1 MTSPSNPG
9 VPLLEIDNLHL
20 SVPTEGGRAALLKG
34 VDLTLNKGE
43 VLGVAGESGCGKSTL
58 IKTILGIT
66 PRKATVD
73 AGTIRLAGE
82 DLLAA
87 PRSSPLRRTFGFIPQ
102 DPWLAM
108 NPVFKIGTQ
117 MMEVLRWNGMPGE
130 DARRIGR
137 GDRARYRQHLCSL
150 LEAVRLPDP
159 EGALERYPHQFS
171 GGQRQRI
178 LIASALASRPRALLA
193 DEPTTALDVTTQLE
207 ILKLL
212 QELVAAHDMTM
223 LFVTHDFGVIS
234 QLCDRVAVMY
244 AGRVIETGETRK
256 IIDEPSDPYTAT
268 LIDAHPD
275 RGGFS
280 FFGKEGAGRA

>member
-1 MTSPSNPG
+1 MTSVSSTR
-9 VPLLEIDNLHL
+9 PLMEVKDLRL
-20 SVPTEGGRAALLKG
+20 SVPTDDGRIEILKG
-34 VDLTLNKGE
+34 VNLSLKQGE

-66 PRKATVD
+66 PRRSTID
-73 AGTIRLAGE
+73 SGTISLDGE
-82 DLLAA
+82 DLLTA
-87 PRSSPLRRTFGFIPQ
+87 PRNSPIRRIFGFIPQ

-108 NPVFKIGTQ
+108 NPLFKVGTQ
-117 MMEVLRWNGMPGE
+117 MMEVLRWNGLPGE
-130 DARRIGR
+130 PARPIRWR
-137 GDRARYRQHLCSL
+137 DRARYREHLVGL
-150 LEAVRLPDP
+150 LRAVRLPDP

-212 QELVAAHDMTM
+212 QELVSAYDMTM

-244 AGRVIETGETRK
+244 AGRVVEVGETRQ
-256 IIDEPSDPYTAT
+256 IIDAPSDPYTAS
-268 LIDAHPD
+268 LINAHPD

-280 FFGKEGAGRA
+280 FFVDREGAPT